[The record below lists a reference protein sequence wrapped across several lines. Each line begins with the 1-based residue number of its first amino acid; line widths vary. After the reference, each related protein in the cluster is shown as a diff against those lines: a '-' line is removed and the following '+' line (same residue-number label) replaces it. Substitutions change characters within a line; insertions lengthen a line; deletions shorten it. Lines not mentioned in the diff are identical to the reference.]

1 MAEADI
7 YKAVQ
12 TNSPSHSVFETGY
25 HVAQAS
31 QQFLVSLPLS
41 LKCQDYKCVL
51 PDRKSVV

>member
-51 PDRKSVV
+51 PQ